1 MRIREISVD
10 EVGLINS
17 LAHQIWPDT
26 FREILSPEQ
35 INYMLNWMYATEKLA
50 DQIEAGHHFFVIEDD
65 SAALGF
71 MGIEP
76 AFPIA
81 DCLRIHKIYVL
92 PSQQGKGIGKR
103 LIAHAIQVAREL
115 KLSKLHLNVNR
126 YNKAVDFYC
135 HLGFTITGEEDI
147 DIGSAYLMEDYIM
160 EYRINS

>member
-1 MRIREISVD
+1 MQIREINVN

-26 FREILSPEQ
+26 FREILSSEQ
-35 INYMLNWMYATEKLA
+35 INYMLNWMYAPEKLT
-50 DQIEAGHHFFVIEDD
+50 DQIEAGNHFFVIEDD
-65 SAALGF
+65 SVALGF

-76 AFPIA
+76 AFPNA

-92 PSQQGKGIGKR
+92 PNQQGKGLGKR
-103 LIAHAIQVAREL
+103 LIANAIQVARDL

-160 EYRINS
+160 EFRINS